1 MKPTT
6 VAALQEAYDRLQ
18 DLASFLY
25 NEAQKALDNRD
36 YIDAS
41 LLEARAGKIY
51 EEIESIDVILIEME
65 ER

>member
-1 MKPTT
+1 MKQTT
-6 VAALQEAYDRLQ
+6 VAALLEAYDRLQ

-25 NEAQKALDNRD
+25 NEVQKALDNKD
-36 YIDAS
+36 YMDAS
-41 LLEARAGKIY
+41 LLEARADKIY

>member
-1 MKPTT
+1 MKQTT